1 MGKEFG
7 LGWNVTRNRE
17 SDSIDGY
24 FIPGEVKKYTLGKI
38 CIFSGCLGDVACAH
52 IKSDQMKNNL
62 NVLILLFLAFTQTA
76 CAQYWSTAGNTGAG
90 LWLGTSD
97 NNPLEI
103 KTGGA
108 SRMYILTDG
117 RIGINTTQPTGFLHV
132 NGKQVTVAGAANF
145 TVRCSSCSTGA
156 FAFTNTEFSALT
168 RVAGIG
174 GNQFTALYTK
184 SGSNSQT
191 AAAYFD
197 GKVVVA
203 NGSLGVG
210 TNAPVQTL
218 DVNGRMNISNGV
230 IQRGGN
236 AITGTSDLGLYSL
249 DNGVHMRFVTN
260 NAPFRFFSD
269 GGANPVGGTEVF
281 SISANGNTGV
291 GTGAPEDK
299 LQVGTGMA
307 KVVVGAALG
316 ANLGYGT
323 SYIGFN
329 ASRQNAATWSTSN
342 DGANNGAGIIYAD
355 VAGNLLFSGIP
366 STGASDQTGI
376 SDATI
381 VGNTTLFVGAN
392 KSVGIGTRNTSG
404 YTLAVNGFVRA
415 KKVVV
420 ETGWSDFVF
429 EKGYRLRPLE
439 EVERQ
444 IQEQGHLPEIPA
456 ATDIEKNGAD
466 VGALLKLQMQKIEEL
481 TLYIIEQDKRIKALE
496 AQLNK

>member
-1 MGKEFG
+1 
-7 LGWNVTRNRE
+7 
-17 SDSIDGY
+17 
-24 FIPGEVKKYTLGKI
+24 
-38 CIFSGCLGDVACAH
+38 
-52 IKSDQMKNNL
+52 MKNNL
-62 NVLILLFLAFTQTA
+62 TFLVLLFWALAQTA
-76 CAQYWSTAGNTGAG
+76 CAQYWSTAGNTGNG

-108 SRMYILTDG
+108 SRMYILADG
-117 RIGINTTQPTGFLHV
+117 RIGVNTSQPVGFLHV
-132 NGKQVTVAGAANF
+132 NGKQITVAGMANF
-145 TVRCSSCSTGA
+145 TVRCSSCSTGT

-174 GNQFTALYTK
+174 GNQFTALYAK
-184 SGSNSQT
+184 SGSNNQT

-210 TNAPVQTL
+210 TNAPVQML
-218 DVNGRMNISNGV
+218 DVNGRINVSNGV

-236 AITGTSDLGLYSL
+236 AITSTSDLGLYSL
-249 DNGVHMRFVTN
+249 DNGIHMRFVTN

-269 GGANPVGGTEVF
+269 GGVNPVGGTEIF

-307 KVVVGAALG
+307 KVVMGAALG
-316 ANLGYGT
+316 SSLGYGT

-342 DGANNGAGIIYAD
+342 DGANNGGGVIFSD

-366 STGASDQTGI
+366 STGASNQSGI
-376 SDATI
+376 PDATV
-381 VGNTTLFVGAN
+381 VGNTTMFVGSN
-392 KSVGIGTRNTSG
+392 GSVGIATRNTAG

-444 IQEQGHLPEIPA
+444 IQEHGHLPEIPPA
-456 ATDIEKNGAD
+456 SEIENNGAD

-481 TLYIIEQDKRIKALE
+481 TLYIIEQDKRIRELE
-496 AQLNK
+496 AQLKK

>member
-1 MGKEFG
+1 M
-7 LGWNVTRNRE
+7 
-17 SDSIDGY
+17 
-24 FIPGEVKKYTLGKI
+24 
-38 CIFSGCLGDVACAH
+38 
-52 IKSDQMKNNL
+52 
-62 NVLILLFLAFTQTA
+62 
-76 CAQYWSTAGNTGAG
+76 
-90 LWLGTSD
+90 
-97 NNPLEI
+97 
-103 KTGGA
+103 
-108 SRMYILTDG
+108 
-117 RIGINTTQPTGFLHV
+117 
-132 NGKQVTVAGAANF
+132 
-145 TVRCSSCSTGA
+145 
-156 FAFTNTEFSALT
+156 
-168 RVAGIG
+168 
-174 GNQFTALYTK
+174 
-184 SGSNSQT
+184 
-191 AAAYFD
+191 
-197 GKVVVA
+197 
-203 NGSLGVG
+203 
-210 TNAPVQTL
+210 
-218 DVNGRMNISNGV
+218 
-230 IQRGGN
+230 
-236 AITGTSDLGLYSL
+236 
-249 DNGVHMRFVTN
+249 
-260 NAPFRFFSD
+260 
-269 GGANPVGGTEVF
+269 
-281 SISANGNTGV
+281 
-291 GTGAPEDK
+291 
-299 LQVGTGMA
+299 QVGTGMA

-429 EKGYRLRPLE
+429 EEGYRLRPLE

-456 ATDIEKNGAD
+456 AADIENNGAD